1 MILSR
6 QSRAERS
13 SYKGR
18 ERIPKRKESDKTGT
32 TDDETGTD
40 RLPKGRNDQDRRY
53 LEVAAEFGPAL
64 DRLARGYEADPD
76 LRRDL
81 RQEIHTELWKSL
93 ARFDGRCSLRTWV
106 YRVAHN
112 TAASHVLKHKS
123 KGSFVGLEELEVVSS
138 DDDPERALAERDAR
152 QRLLAL
158 VQTLKPADR
167 QLTLLYLEDLDAAA
181 IGEVTGLSS
190 GAIAVKIHRIKAAL
204 AARFNQAPHNQG
216 GSDGR

>member
-1 MILSR
+1 
-6 QSRAERS
+6 
-13 SYKGR
+13 
-18 ERIPKRKESDKTGT
+18 
-32 TDDETGTD
+32 
-40 RLPKGRNDQDRRY
+40 LPKGRNDQDRRY
-53 LEVAAEFGPAL
+53 LEVATEFGPAL

-93 ARFDGRCSLRTWV
+93 GRFDGRCSLRTWV

-112 TAASHVLKHKS
+112 TAASHVLKHRS
-123 KGSFVGLEELEVVSS
+123 KAGFVGLEEIEAVS
-138 DDDPERALAERDAR
+138 DEDDPERILVDRDAR

-204 AARFNQAPHNQG
+204 AARFNKG
-216 GSDGR
+216 GDDGR